1 MIPQITAMSEYG
13 YPKKE
18 RLLKRGGYLS
28 LSRDGKKCHK
38 KHFLCIYKRRGGT
51 RSRLGITVSKKVG
64 KAVIR
69 NRLKR
74 MCREFFRHN
83 KHRLESAW
91 DINIIA
97 RHSAGAVPRKKALKS
112 LEEIFKAIA
121 ENRPSEN
128 LR

>member
-13 YPKKE
+13 YPKEE

-28 LSRDGKKCHK
+28 LSRDGEKCHK
-38 KHFLCIYKRRGGT
+38 KHLLCIYKKGGGA

-64 KAVIR
+64 TAVIR

-74 MCREFFRHN
+74 VCREFFRHN
-83 KHRLESAW
+83 KGRLENAW

-97 RHSAGAVPRKKALKS
+97 KRSAGTASRKQVLKS
-112 LEEIFKAIA
+112 LDEIFEVIA
-121 ENRPSEN
+121 EKRPSDT
-128 LR
+128 LC